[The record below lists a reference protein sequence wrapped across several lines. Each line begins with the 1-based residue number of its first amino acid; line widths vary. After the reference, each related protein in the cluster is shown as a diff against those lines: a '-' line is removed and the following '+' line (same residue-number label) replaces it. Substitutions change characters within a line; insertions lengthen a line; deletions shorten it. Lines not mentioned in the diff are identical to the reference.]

1 MAQDASPPVE
11 PSLYRRG
18 LPTSQAS
25 SISSRRR
32 ERRGPRRGSGRPLRS
47 CVGNLGKGTRNRLPS
62 GEPRAVLV
70 REMFDRIA
78 GRYDLMNT
86 LMTAGLNRLWNRKV
100 LRATGLKS
108 GGRALDLACGTGA
121 LTRDLAKKVGP
132 DGYVLGIDFSRE
144 MLRAA
149 RPAPNVEYRFG
160 DATDLQ
166 GVPSGAFD
174 AATIAYG
181 ARNIPDL
188 DALFSEM
195 ARTLRP
201 GGVAVCLEIA
211 RPQGRVFG
219 AFYALWFDRVVPRL
233 GAGISGDAWAYSY
246 LPESVKEFVAPDELS
261 DIMERNG
268 LQDVTWRRLAGGI
281 ITLHRGRRRAG
292 GDR

>member
-1 MAQDASPPVE
+1 MA
-11 PSLYRRG
+11 G
-18 LPTSQAS
+18 
-25 SISSRRR
+25 
-32 ERRGPRRGSGRPLRS
+32 
-47 CVGNLGKGTRNRLPS
+47 VGNAPKEIRDTLSS
-62 GEPRAVLV
+62 GAQRAVLV

-86 LMTAGLNRLWNRKV
+86 MMTAGLNRLWNRKV
-100 LRATGLKS
+100 VGATGLGQ
-108 GGRALDLACGTGA
+108 GGRALDLACGTGS

-132 DGYVLGIDFSRE
+132 EGYVLGVDFSRE

-149 RPAPNVEYRFG
+149 RPAPNVEYRLG
-160 DATDLQ
+160 DATDLE

-211 RPQGRVFG
+211 RPEGRLSS
-219 AFYALWFDRVVPRL
+219 AFYGVWFDRIVPGL
-233 GAGISGDAWAYSY
+233 GGLVSGDPSAYSY
-246 LPESVKEFVAPDELS
+246 LPESVKEFVAPRELA
-261 DIMERNG
+261 DIIERNG
-268 LQDVTWRRLAGGI
+268 LQDVTWERLAGI
-281 ITLHRGRRRAG
+281 ITLHRGIKRGDAG
-292 GDR
+292 

>member
-1 MAQDASPPVE
+1 MAE
-11 PSLYRRG
+11 
-18 LPTSQAS
+18 
-25 SISSRRR
+25 RR
-32 ERRGPRRGSGRPLRS
+32 ENAVRRASG
-47 CVGNLGKGTRNRLPS
+47 LPS
-62 GEPRAVLV
+62 GRERARLV

-78 GRYDLMNT
+78 GRYELLNT
-86 LMTAGLNRLWNRKV
+86 VMTAGLNRLWNREV
-100 LRATGLKS
+100 VRATALGS
-108 GGRALDLACGTGA
+108 GDRALDLACGTGS
-121 LTRDLAKKVGP
+121 LTRDLAKRVGP
-132 DGYVLGIDFSRE
+132 GGYVLGVDFSRE
-144 MLRAA
+144 MLRVAKA
-149 RPAPNVEYRFG
+149 RPATNVEYRLG
-160 DATDLQ
+160 DATNLE

-211 RPQGRVFG
+211 RPEGRVFS

-292 GDR
+292 EDR